1 MENSGYGGD
10 GVFRSLRP
18 PLVIPPDPY
27 ASMIPFLF
35 RNISS
40 YPNKPALF
48 DSDSGETLTFSEFK
62 TTVAKLSYALNN
74 NLGITK
80 NDVVLIFAP
89 NSIQY
94 PICSYSI
101 IALGA
106 VVTTVNPQLT
116 VEELLTQI
124 QDSKPKIIIT
134 VQELYQKVENFG
146 LPVVFLGS
154 KSSRNGC
161 FSYQDLISKSGSVS
175 ELPNVSIRGD
185 DTAALLY
192 SSGTIGVRQGV
203 ILSHKN
209 FIAASQMV
217 TSDQRLMGEQ
227 DYVHLCFLPMF
238 HIYAFGVILYS
249 QLQERNTIVSM
260 GKFSFHGVLKN
271 IDTYRVTHLWA
282 VPPVILSFTKQNV
295 IKKFH
300 ISSLKVIISG
310 GAPLG
315 KGLLMECAKRFPH
328 VFVLQGYG
336 MTETTAAIS
345 MGSPIIEHGVFSGS
359 TGRLLP
365 GIEAQIVSLHT
376 NNHKSLPPNHIGE
389 MWVRGASMM
398 QGYLNN
404 PQATML
410 TIDEHGFV
418 HTGDLGYLDDEGYLF
433 VVDRVKD
440 LIKSN
445 GFQIA
450 PAELEARLLS
460 HSEILEAAVIPYPDT
475 ERGEVPIAFVVR
487 FPNCF
492 LTEEDVKRFIANQ
505 IALRSRL
512 QGRFSNVYLL
522 KKSDLGYK
530 ISCVLNLVV
539 RVMISDVK

>member
-74 NLGITK
+74 HLGITK

-106 VVTTVNPQLT
+106 IVTTVNPQLT
-116 VEELLTQI
+116 VEELSTQI

-161 FSYQDLISKSGSVS
+161 FSYQDLISKS
-175 ELPNVSIRGD
+175 
-185 DTAALLY
+185 
-192 SSGTIGVRQGV
+192 GVRQGV

-249 QLQERNTIVSM
+249 QLQEGNTIVSM

-271 IDTYRVTHLWA
+271 IDTYRVTHLWT

-389 MWVRGASMM
+389 IWVRGASMM

-460 HSEILEAAVIPYPDT
+460 HSEILEAAVIPYPDN

-492 LTEEDVKRFIANQ
+492 LNEEDVKRFIANQ
-505 IALRSRL
+505 VAPYFQLRRVIFVDRIQKSASGKILKRVLVEEVRSR
-512 QGRFSNVYLL
+512 
-522 KKSDLGYK
+522 
-530 ISCVLNLVV
+530 I
-539 RVMISDVK
+539 